1 MSNNELLTPTFEV
14 ENFIIR
20 NSGSTFDIFLFD
32 IPPRLT
38 ILSPTMINTDPVL
51 ESLLS
56 LRADRS
62 HGWDD
67 RTKGQAP
74 HKPFLLLSILDRIEQ
89 GAIQNNQ
96 IELTQDLTD
105 TFFTYWNAI
114 MDEDKITT
122 IALPFYH
129 MQSEPFWELQYRD
142 GKNVYTSSPSLGG
155 LQDRVEFAVIEP
167 ELFDKMVDPGSRDK
181 IRLLLGSHYFSKVAS
196 EKVMQIGSFNINAW
210 DYSEDV
216 LDMAAEPFVPYQA
229 DKEKRKLVQRYEQ
242 VREAG
247 FSTTVRKN
255 YRYHCAVCRNRL
267 VTPGG
272 QSLVEGAH
280 IIPWSE
286 SNNDDPRNGLSLCRT
301 HHWMFDKMMLTIRND
316 YTVRLSYWVER
327 NENKMEETVRLKD
340 VDILLPNDNLFYPSP
355 KALRDHM
362 ERFESFH
369 SMN

>member
-1 MSNNELLTPTFEV
+1 
-14 ENFIIR
+14 
-20 NSGSTFDIFLFD
+20 
-32 IPPRLT
+32 
-38 ILSPTMINTDPVL
+38 MINTDTVL
-51 ESLLS
+51 EPLLS

-74 HKPFLLLSILDRIEQ
+74 HKPLLLLSILDRIEQ
-89 GAIQNNQ
+89 GTIQDHR

-114 MDEDKITT
+114 MGEDKITT

-129 MQSEPFWELQYRD
+129 MKSEPFWELQYRK
-142 GKNVYTSSPSLGG
+142 GKDVYKSSPSLGG

-167 ELFDKMVDPGSRDK
+167 ALFDMMVAPGSRER
-181 IRLLLGSHYFSKVAS
+181 IRYLLMSHYFSKVTS
-196 EKVMQIGSFNINAW
+196 EKVMKIGSFNMNAW
-210 DYSEDV
+210 DYSEEIYSMV
-216 LDMAAEPFVPYQA
+216 AEPFVPYQT
-229 DKEKRKLVQRYEQ
+229 DEKKRKLVKRYEQ

-255 YRYHCAVCRNRL
+255 FEYHCAVCRNRL

-272 QSLVEGAH
+272 QSIVEGAH

-301 HHWMFDKMMLTIRND
+301 HHWMFDKMMLTIRDD
-316 YTVRLSYWVER
+316 YTILLSKWVER
-327 NENKMEETVRLKD
+327 NENKMEETVKLKNSE
-340 VDILLPNDNLFYPSP
+340 ILLPKDSRYYPS
-355 KALRDHM
+355 KVALQDHT
-362 ERFESFH
+362 ERFDTFH
-369 SMN
+369 EKN